1 MKDEVF
7 VCKNCGYEDS
17 SYVPMMKNK
26 IIKCPM
32 CRKPVKRNI
41 VLMEFGENLSL
52 QDYAE
57 LLVYIDENH
66 SFRKVKG
73 KMIKYVRCTFDMRT
87 HEIFAVSLD
96 DKEFVKVNENRHRD
110 LKKWIYEYL
119 DQEEK

>member
-1 MKDEVF
+1 MQKT
-7 VCKNCGYEDS
+7 S
-17 SYVPMMKNK
+17 
-26 IIKCPM
+26 
-32 CRKPVKRNI
+32 RNI

-87 HEIFAVSLD
+87 HEIFSVSLD
-96 DKEFVKVNENRHRD
+96 NKEFVKVNENRHRD
-110 LKKWIYEYL
+110 LKKWIYGYL
-119 DQEEK
+119 D